1 MPKKSA
7 TATAPDVARP
17 IMILSPAV
25 WHERL
30 REQLIEKAF
39 DHDKADLVARRTL
52 RRLVDAASLAPA
64 PIQAQWLL

>member
-1 MPKKSA
+1 
-7 TATAPDVARP
+7 
-17 IMILSPAV
+17 MILSPAV

>member
-30 REQLIEKAF
+30 REQLIENG
-39 DHDKADLVARRTL
+39 
-52 RRLVDAASLAPA
+52 
-64 PIQAQWLL
+64 I